1 MDVAEHMQHQYG
13 NINMTFGK
21 MGEVGLYAAQV
32 CVNASTRD
40 FHTEFDQGPTMICVP
55 AQEDH
60 KSNQFNF
67 CFCVNDS
74 MIIQLKMNPGLCFF
88 FSAAFLTHRQEYEAA
103 GSTPFLI
110 WLLIVTRN
118 YFVIGKN
125 HLSGIEKANS
135 INIDLRLIICGI

>member
-55 AQEDH
+55 AQDDH

-67 CFCVNDS
+67 CVCVNDG
-74 MIIQLKMNPGLCFF
+74 MIIQLKMNPGLCIF
-88 FSAAFLTHRQEYEAA
+88 FSATFLTH
-103 GSTPFLI
+103 
-110 WLLIVTRN
+110 
-118 YFVIGKN
+118 
-125 HLSGIEKANS
+125 
-135 INIDLRLIICGI
+135 